1 MLAPPLKG
9 RPITKLTELRTS
21 QRKIKGW
28 LSSKQWEHIIMETPN
43 NAFYIMNYLM
53 FLLVV
58 QIGSLFVSL
67 PHALD
72 SSWIFYFIFYFFLG
86 GGGRNYIYSCTWF
99 LMNVWSNYNTSY
111 EVWVSFKLTFYIFN
125 FVLSTLELLIITK
138 FIILC
143 YFFSIITYGNLSHI
157 L

>member
-1 MLAPPLKG
+1 MLAPALKG

-72 SSWIFYFIFYFFLG
+72 SSWVFYFIFYFFFG
-86 GGGRNYIYSCTWF
+86 GEEGGITYIHVHDSSWMFGQTITHRMRF
-99 LMNVWSNYNTSY
+99 GLS
-111 EVWVSFKLTFYIFN
+111 IF
-125 FVLSTLELLIITK
+125 S
-138 FIILC
+138 ILC
-143 YFFSIITYGNLSHI
+143 YWLLSY